1 MVKITNGVKTFTVS
15 KGAFNSLYKAMGYS
29 IIDGLGGVHSSPNS
43 DMDIPGE
50 QHSSIQDDDDDT
62 YIGVDDLNRM
72 SFKELKE
79 LAEDYDIDISGI
91 SNKEALKNILIDNLF
106 T

>member
-50 QHSSIQDDDDDT
+50 QHSSIQDDT
-62 YIGVDDLNRM
+62 YIGVDDLKRM

>member
-15 KGAFNSLYKAMGYS
+15 KGAFNSLYKA
-29 IIDGLGGVHSSPNS
+29 IDGLGGVHSSPNS

-50 QHSSIQDDDDDT
+50 QHSSIQDDDT

>member
-1 MVKITNGVKTFTVS
+1 MVKITNGVKTFIVS

-50 QHSSIQDDDDDT
+50 QHSSIQDDDDT

>member
-50 QHSSIQDDDDDT
+50 QHSSIQDDDT

-72 SFKELKE
+72 SFKELQE

>member
-1 MVKITNGVKTFTVS
+1 MVKITNGIKTFTVS

-50 QHSSIQDDDDDT
+50 QHSPIQDDDT

>member
-1 MVKITNGVKTFTVS
+1 MVKITNGVNTFTVS

-50 QHSSIQDDDDDT
+50 QHSSIQDDDT